1 MHHSDI
7 VKMMILIKSS
17 KDFLYFRLIYMRKCS
32 LVDFFTP
39 LGHLMSL
46 VTGQLGSP
54 VPSAVSTALVFQC
67 RVLKPLV
74 FQSLP
79 YRVQSTG
86 LPVAPIQSAEHWSS
100 SADCQRLWSS
110 SPSSAER
117 SSSHPVLPGTIKHL
131 EVF

>member
-1 MHHSDI
+1 
-7 VKMMILIKSS
+7 
-17 KDFLYFRLIYMRKCS
+17 MRKCS

-86 LPVAPIQSAEHWSS
+86 LPVQIAKGSG
-100 SADCQRLWSS
+100 L
-110 SPSSAER
+110 
-117 SSSHPVLPGTIKHL
+117 PVLPVQRGLQVIQCFL
-131 EVF
+131 EQLNT